1 MRLPVNQLLAPLAVL
16 ILLSGCVGIGQGAD
30 AAIEPIARSG
40 PAADYPV
47 VIGAP
52 FTINAMGYTPADAL
66 NYDAVGQAV
75 ITSDG
80 GTAVSIAHKTLPLP
94 SYAEVTALG
103 HATQY
108 GLTPSQMAVS
118 RTICPA
124 CRAVIEQSGGQ
135 LTGPTTAIWPR

>member
-1 MRLPVNQLLAPLAVL
+1 MPSALGDDQDAGDAVH
-16 ILLSGCVGIGQGAD
+16 A
-30 AAIEPIARSG
+30 
-40 PAADYPV
+40 
-47 VIGAP
+47 
-52 FTINAMGYTPADAL
+52 
-66 NYDAVGQAV
+66 DAVGQ
-75 ITSDG
+75 G
-80 GTAVSIAHKTLPLP
+80 GHAWEAAAQLPGAH
-94 SYAEVTALG
+94 AEVTALG